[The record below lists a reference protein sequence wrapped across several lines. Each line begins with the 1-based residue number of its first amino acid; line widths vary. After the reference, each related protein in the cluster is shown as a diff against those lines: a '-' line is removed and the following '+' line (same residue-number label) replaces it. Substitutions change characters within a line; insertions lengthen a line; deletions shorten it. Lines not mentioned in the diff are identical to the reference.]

1 MAKPSFTLTSPNNS
15 LSVLVYALL
24 AFAGLIYITNI
35 SPNKTVDIVL
45 GDYSD
50 VWSTLLFISASVAV
64 YATLSA
70 PGRNDPDVSLLL
82 EYMACITLCTLLGI
96 LDYLLLSYRP
106 DGEFLTNTFG
116 FTAIFII
123 GFAGRGIQI
132 FVERR
137 RLRQFRAS
145 Q

>member
-1 MAKPSFTLTSPNNS
+1 MGKPPFTLTSPNNS

-24 AFAGLIYITNI
+24 AFAGFIYITNV
-35 SPNKTVDIVL
+35 SPNKTIDAVL

-50 VWSTLLFISASVAV
+50 VWSTLLFIAASTAV

-70 PGRNDPDVSLLL
+70 SGRSDPDVSLAL
-82 EYMACITLCTLLGI
+82 EFAACITLCTLLSV
-96 LDYLLLSYRP
+96 LDYLLLGYRSE
-106 DGEFLTNTFG
+106 GTFLANTFG
-116 FTAIFII
+116 FSAIFII
-123 GFAGRGIQI
+123 GFAGRAIQI

-145 Q
+145 K